1 MNITQLYE
9 QIIQDYYKFGWS
21 VQHKHMNFILQTP
34 FINNVAGE
42 LDTKT
47 RT

>member
-21 VQHKHMNFILQTP
+21 VQHKHMNFIL
-34 FINNVAGE
+34 
-42 LDTKT
+42 
-47 RT
+47 